1 MYAVSTSMASTK
13 LVCKKRKISG
23 YNIYHREILKSSDPS
38 VCLGDLNKMIGEQW
52 QALAQ
57 QEREE
62 FNQIASVEPTRVA
75 TLKDFLNH
83 LAKLVLLE
91 ALPCVCTEKMHTTRE
106 CGERLMQQE
115 EN

>member
-1 MYAVSTSMASTK
+1 
-13 LVCKKRKISG
+13 
-23 YNIYHREILKSSDPS
+23 
-38 VCLGDLNKMIGEQW
+38 MIGEQW

-83 LAKLVLLE
+83 LAKLVCPMHSSRR
-91 ALPCVCTEKMHTTRE
+91 ALVETSIH
-106 CGERLMQQE
+106 
-115 EN
+115 